1 MEKTGKQE
9 NRRIESRYGGV
20 RTKETMMAKIR
31 RILAATAVLVMS
43 FGLTAC
49 SSGDQRE
56 GPTGAQHPSTGS
68 SSSEAEPLVQGLDA
82 PWSIAFLNNTALISE
97 RDSGKILEFSGSG
110 GTREV
115 GSIADAAASGEGGL
129 LGIAIR
135 EGYLYAYMT
144 TGQDNRIVR
153 YRLNGQDSS
162 LSLGQSETIL
172 SGIPS
177 ASYHDG
183 GRIAFGPDGMLYA
196 TTGDAGN
203 RANAQDRESL
213 AGKILRLSPDG
224 GIPPDN
230 PFPNSLVYSYGHR
243 NPQGLA
249 WDAQGTLYSSEF
261 GQDTWDEL
269 NVITAG
275 GNYGWPTVEGIG
287 NREGFVDPVQQWR
300 PSDASPSGMTIV
312 NGTIYIANL
321 RGESLRAVPI
331 NDLSSS
337 TNMFQGEY
345 GRLRD
350 MVQAPDGALWIL
362 TNNTDGRGD
371 PGQHDD
377 QIIRVNI

>member
-1 MEKTGKQE
+1 
-9 NRRIESRYGGV
+9 
-20 RTKETMMAKIR
+20 MMSKAR
-31 RILAATAVLVMS
+31 RILAAIGVLVMS
-43 FGLTAC
+43 LALVAC
-49 SSGDQRE
+49 SSGNSGEDTANTQ
-56 GPTGAQHPSTGS
+56 QSSTSTAS
-68 SSSEAEPLVQGLDA
+68 SDTASLVQGLDA

-97 RDSGKILEFSGSG
+97 RDSGKILEFAGSG
-110 GTREV
+110 EAREV
-115 GSIADAAASGEGGL
+115 GNIADASASGEGGL
-129 LGIAIR
+129 LGIAIH

-144 TGQDNRIVR
+144 TDQDNRILR
-153 YRLNGQDSS
+153 YQLNGQDSS
-162 LSLGQSETIL
+162 LSLGQSETIF

-203 RANAQDRESL
+203 RNNAQDLESL

-224 GIPPDN
+224 SIPQDN
-230 PFPNSLVYSYGHR
+230 PFPNSPVYSYGHR

-249 WDAQGTLYSSEF
+249 WDDKGTLYSSEF

-287 NREGFVDPVQQWR
+287 QREGFVDPVQQWH

-321 RGESLRAVPI
+321 RGESLRSVSV
-331 NDLSSS
+331 NDLSNS

-350 MVQAPDGALWIL
+350 VVQSPDGMLWIL